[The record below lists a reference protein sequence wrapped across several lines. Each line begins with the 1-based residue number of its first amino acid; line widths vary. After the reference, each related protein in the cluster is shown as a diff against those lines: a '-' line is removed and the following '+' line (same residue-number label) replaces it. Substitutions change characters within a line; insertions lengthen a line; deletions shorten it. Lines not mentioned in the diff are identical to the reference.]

1 MCCCQNSC
9 FCCCCRTTILLL
21 LTGATILFLLFTLHP
36 AFAAD
41 EDVVDFHSQDEAFR
55 NNAMG
60 GPSARA
66 NNMVDRLIQLMQSS
80 ALISPQLNNITVERT
95 LDLKHGTIEDLNI
108 QGLVAGMQRSG
119 DAVLSVSGTR
129 FGLAMPISL
138 RNVTVRALHRR
149 SSPVGGLQAAGVAH
163 LDVLTTR
170 FRVSLGT
177 TGMNLDDF
185 KLDANDMVSH
195 RSAFHLSSRIL
206 CPVPVPFLCWC
217 NHLRSAV
224 HRGQLRSTTNASTAR
239 RRGFLCPRKAT

>member
-185 KLDANDMVSH
+185 KITSIGRIRMRKLDFIPGLDWFFSWLAG
-195 RSAFHLSSRIL
+195 
-206 CPVPVPFLCWC
+206 C
-217 NHLRSAV
+217 
-224 HRGQLRSTTNASTAR
+224 
-239 RRGFLCPRKAT
+239 K